1 MSYSLGSL
9 APRPFVSRPPRDT
22 IQGGTSEIAFME
34 NDQPKIITDCF
45 GNRIVPSVVGKK
57 EDGTVVVG
65 QVAYNQLISSPDRTM
80 AEVKRLMGSDT
91 MISLDDEKYLPHEL
105 SSLILKELK
114 KYAEDYLGE
123 EVVEAVIT
131 VPANF
136 NNSQRKV
143 TKMAG
148 EMAGLK
154 VERIINEP
162 TAAAMAYGLNNY
174 DKEEKI
180 LVYDL
185 GGGTFDV
192 SILEMFEGILDVKS
206 SRGNDRLGGKDFDS
220 RIEKY
225 IEKEFEKTYNQNLY
239 KGLDV
244 KNKLSIKLR
253 VKEAAIN
260 AKKELSTQ
268 LSTTINIPFIT
279 IIDNKPVSIGM
290 ELTRDK
296 FNQLT
301 KDLVISTTEKID
313 EALKAAKLK
322 EKDIDRVLLIGG
334 SSRIPAVKE
343 LVEKKFKGKIIT
355 GINPDEA
362 VAMGA
367 AIQAGIKGNQIT
379 DVENL
384 IITDKCSYNLGTSII
399 KIGDGKV
406 ISGAFD
412 CIIPIDSSIP
422 CSNKKTYYTAVDN
435 QDEVRIEV
443 FEGNEEMAEDNVKI
457 GDFILKGIP
466 KGKAGEQSI
475 DVQFDYDLNG
485 ILEVKAT
492 IVSTGKS
499 INKIIDNFKLTKLP
513 IDSLADENMYYR
525 YKVDSWQEYELAESV
540 KNIIELAEKK
550 MKHIKDE
557 DKYDEIE
564 NILDELK
571 MAVIYNNKE
580 LVEKFDDELTDIL
593 FED

>member
-1 MSYSLGSL
+1 MGKIIGIDLG
-9 APRPFVSRPPRDT
+9 T
-22 IQGGTSEIAFME
+22 TTSEIAFME

-91 MISLDDEKYLPHEL
+91 MLSLDDEKYLPHEL

-343 LVEKKFKGKIIT
+343 LVERKFKGKIIT

>member
-1 MSYSLGSL
+1 MGKIIGIDLG
-9 APRPFVSRPPRDT
+9 T
-22 IQGGTSEIAFME
+22 TTSEIAYIE
-34 NDQPKIITDCF
+34 NDEPKIIPDCF

-57 EDGTVVVG
+57 EDNTVIVG
-65 QVAYNQLISSPDRTM
+65 QVAYNQVIPSPERTV

-91 MISLDDEKYLPHEL
+91 KITMGEKEYMPHEI

-123 EVVEAVIT
+123 EVEEAVIT

-143 TKMAG
+143 TKLAG

-162 TAAAMAYGLNNY
+162 TAAAMAYGINNA

-225 IEKEFEKTYNQNLY
+225 IEKEFERIYNQNLY
-239 KGLDV
+239 KNLDV
-244 KNKLSIKLR
+244 QNKLSIKLR

-260 AKKELSTQ
+260 AKKELSNQ

-279 IIDNKPVSIGM
+279 VIDNKPVSLSI
-290 ELTRDK
+290 ELKRDK
-296 FNQLT
+296 FNVLT
-301 KDLVISTTEKID
+301 RDLVERTTQKID
-313 EALKAAKLK
+313 EALKAANLK
-322 EKDIDRVLLIGG
+322 AKDIDTVLLVGG

-343 LVEKKFKGKIIT
+343 LVESKFKGKIIS

-367 AIQAGIKGNQIT
+367 AIQAGIKSNQIT
-379 DVENL
+379 SEENL
-384 IITDKCSYNLGTSII
+384 IIADKCSHNLGTSII

-406 ISGAFD
+406 INGAFD

-422 CSNKKTYYTAVDN
+422 CSKKKLYYTAVDN
-435 QDEVRIEV
+435 QEEVRVEV
-443 FEGNEEMAEDNVKI
+443 YEGNEELAEDNTKI
-457 GDFILKGIP
+457 GDFLLKGVP
-466 KGKAGEQSI
+466 KARAGEESI
-475 DVQFDYDLNG
+475 EVQFDYDLNG

-492 IVSTGKS
+492 IMSTGIS
-499 INKIIDNFKLTKLP
+499 INKIIDNFKLIKLP
-513 IDSLADENMYYR
+513 QDALVDENLYER
-525 YKVDSWQEYELAESV
+525 FKVDEWQEYDLASGVKSIVELAENKI
-540 KNIIELAEKK
+540 KNSKIDKDDFKYRKIEKLLE
-550 MKHIKDE
+550 
-557 DKYDEIE
+557 
-564 NILDELK
+564 ELK
-571 MAVIYNNKE
+571 LAVIHDNEE
-580 LVEKFDDELTDIL
+580 LVEKYDEELTDIL
-593 FED
+593 FEE

>member
-1 MSYSLGSL
+1 MGKIIGIDLG
-9 APRPFVSRPPRDT
+9 T
-22 IQGGTSEIAFME
+22 TTSEIAYIE
-34 NDQPKIITDCF
+34 NNEPKIIPDCF

-57 EDGTVVVG
+57 EDNTVIVG
-65 QVAYNQLISSPDRTM
+65 QVAYNQLIPSPERTVS
-80 AEVKRLMGSDT
+80 EVKRLMGSDT
-91 MISLDDEKYLPHEL
+91 EIIMGDKKYMPHEI

-123 EVVEAVIT
+123 EVEEAVIT

-143 TKMAG
+143 TKLAG

-162 TAAAMAYGLNNY
+162 TAAAMAYGINNS

-192 SILEMFEGILDVKS
+192 SVLEMFDGILDVKS

-225 IEKEFEKTYNQNLY
+225 IEKEFERIYKQNLY
-239 KGLDV
+239 KDIDV
-244 KNKLSIKLR
+244 QNKLSIKLR

-260 AKKELSTQ
+260 AKKELSNQPT
-268 LSTTINIPFIT
+268 TTINIPFIT
-279 IIDNKPVSIGM
+279 VIDNKPISISI
-290 ELTRDK
+290 ELKREK
-296 FNQLT
+296 FNELT
-301 KDLVISTTEKID
+301 KDLVGRTTEKID
-313 EALKAAKLK
+313 EALKAANLK
-322 EKDIDRVLLIGG
+322 AKDIDTVLLVGG

-343 LVEKKFKGKIIT
+343 LVESKFKGKIIS

-367 AIQAGIKGNQIT
+367 AIQAGIKSNQIT
-379 DVENL
+379 SEENL

-399 KIGDGKV
+399 KIGDGK
-406 ISGAFD
+406 IINGAFD

-422 CSNKKTYYTAVDN
+422 CSKKKIYYTAVDN
-435 QDEVRIEV
+435 QEEVRVEV
-443 FEGNEEMAEDNVKI
+443 YEGNEELAEDNTKI
-457 GDFILKGIP
+457 GDFLLKGVP
-466 KGKAGEQSI
+466 QDKAGEESI
-475 DVQFDYDLNG
+475 EVQFDYDLNG

-499 INKIIDNFKLTKLP
+499 INKIIDNFRLIKLP
-513 IDSLADENMYYR
+513 QDALVNENFYERFKIDEWENYDLAGE
-525 YKVDSWQEYELAESV
+525 V
-540 KNIIELAEKK
+540 KSTIELAEKK
-550 MKHIKDE
+550 INNQTIRE
-557 DKYDEIE
+557 DDKRYEKIE
-564 NILDELK
+564 KLLEELK
-571 MAVIYNNKE
+571 LAVIYDNEE
-580 LVEKFDDELTDIL
+580 LVEKYDEELTDLL
-593 FED
+593 FKE

>member
-1 MSYSLGSL
+1 MGRIIGIDLG
-9 APRPFVSRPPRDT
+9 T
-22 IQGGTSEIAFME
+22 TTSEIAYIE
-34 NDQPKIITDCF
+34 NDEPKIIPDCF

-65 QVAYNQLISSPDRTM
+65 QVAYNQLIPSPDRTI

-91 MISLDDEKYLPHEL
+91 LIPLGDKKYLPHEL
-105 SSLILKELK
+105 SAMILKELK
-114 KYAEDYLGE
+114 NYAEDYLGE

-143 TKMAG
+143 TKLAG

-162 TAAAMAYGLNNY
+162 TAAAMAYGINNSQ
-174 DKEEKI
+174 KEEKI

-192 SILEMFEGILDVKS
+192 SILEMFDGILDVKS

-225 IEKEFEKTYNQNLY
+225 IEKEFEKTYHQNLY
-239 KGLDV
+239 KNLDV

-253 VKEAAIN
+253 VKEAAIH
-260 AKKELSTQ
+260 AKKELSNQ
-268 LSTTINIPFIT
+268 LTTTINIPFIT

-290 ELTRDK
+290 EFSREE
-296 FNQLT
+296 FNKLT
-301 KDLVISTTEKID
+301 KDLVDSTTEKID

-322 EKDIDRVLLIGG
+322 EKDIDTVLLVGG
-334 SSRIPAVKE
+334 SSRIPAVRE
-343 LVEKKFKGKIIT
+343 LVEKKFKCKIISV
-355 GINPDEA
+355 INQDEA

-367 AIQAGIKGNQIT
+367 AIQAGIKSNQIT
-379 DVENL
+379 SEENL
-384 IITDKCSYNLGTSII
+384 IIADKCSYNLGTSII
-399 KIGDGKV
+399 KICDGK
-406 ISGAFD
+406 IINGAFD

-422 CSNKKTYYTAVDN
+422 CSKKKTYYTAVDN
-435 QDEVRIEV
+435 QDEVRVEV
-443 FEGNEEMAEDNVKI
+443 FEGNEAMAEDNTKI
-457 GDFILKGIP
+457 GDFILKGVP
-466 KGKAGEQSI
+466 KAKAGEESI

-513 IDSLADENMYYR
+513 EDSLVDENVHER
-525 YKVDSWQEYELAESV
+525 FKLNSWMEYDLAENV
-540 KNIIELAEKK
+540 KNTIELAEKK
-550 MKHIKDE
+550 M
-557 DKYDEIE
+557 
-564 NILDELK
+564 NNLDENNMEYKKIEKLMEELK
-571 MAVIYNNKE
+571 LAVIYDNEE
-580 LVEKFDDELTDIL
+580 LVEKFDEELTDLL
-593 FED
+593 FDI

>member
-1 MSYSLGSL
+1 MGRIIGIDLG
-9 APRPFVSRPPRDT
+9 T
-22 IQGGTSEIAFME
+22 TTSEIAYIE
-34 NDQPKIITDCF
+34 NDEPKIIPDCF

-65 QVAYNQLISSPDRTM
+65 QVAYNQLIPSPDRTI

-91 MISLDDEKYLPHEL
+91 LIPLGDKKYLPHEL
-105 SSLILKELK
+105 SAMILKELK
-114 KYAEDYLGE
+114 NYAEDYLGE

-143 TKMAG
+143 TKLAG

-162 TAAAMAYGLNNY
+162 TAAAMAYGINNSQ
-174 DKEEKI
+174 KEEKI

-192 SILEMFEGILDVKS
+192 SILEMFDGILDVKS

-225 IEKEFEKTYNQNLY
+225 IEKEFEKTYHQNLY
-239 KGLDV
+239 KNLDV

-253 VKEAAIN
+253 VKEAAIH
-260 AKKELSTQ
+260 AKKELSNQ
-268 LSTTINIPFIT
+268 LTTTINIPFIT

-290 ELTRDK
+290 EFSREE
-296 FNQLT
+296 FNKLT
-301 KDLVISTTEKID
+301 KDLVDSTTEKID

-322 EKDIDRVLLIGG
+322 EKDIDTVLLVGG
-334 SSRIPAVKE
+334 SSRIPAVRE
-343 LVEKKFKGKIIT
+343 LVEKKFKGKIIS

-362 VAMGA
+362 VAMGS
-367 AIQAGIKGNQIT
+367 AIQAGIKSNQIT
-379 DVENL
+379 SEENL
-384 IITDKCSYNLGTSII
+384 IIADKCSYNLGTSII
-399 KIGDGKV
+399 KIGDGK
-406 ISGAFD
+406 IINGAFD

-422 CSNKKTYYTAVDN
+422 CSKKKTYYTAVDN
-435 QDEVRIEV
+435 QDEVRVEV
-443 FEGNEEMAEDNVKI
+443 FEGNEAMAEDNTKI
-457 GDFILKGIP
+457 GDFILKGVP
-466 KGKAGEQSI
+466 KAKAGEESI

-513 IDSLADENMYYR
+513 EDSLVDENVHER
-525 YKVDSWQEYELAESV
+525 FKLNSWMEYDLAENV
-540 KNIIELAEKK
+540 KNTIELAEKK
-550 MKHIKDE
+550 M
-557 DKYDEIE
+557 
-564 NILDELK
+564 NNLDENNMEYKKIEKLMEELK
-571 MAVIYNNKE
+571 LAVIYDNEE
-580 LVEKFDDELTDIL
+580 LVEKFDEELTDLL
-593 FED
+593 FDI

>member
-1 MSYSLGSL
+1 MGKIIGIDLG
-9 APRPFVSRPPRDT
+9 T
-22 IQGGTSEIAFME
+22 TTSEIAFME

-571 MAVIYNNKE
+571 MAVVYNNRE

>member
-1 MSYSLGSL
+1 MGKIIGIDLG
-9 APRPFVSRPPRDT
+9 T
-22 IQGGTSEIAFME
+22 TTSEIAFME

-313 EALKAAKLK
+313 EALNKEENVIFNGKVLLSESDESIYDAHDEYMKDVEQKKEEDDNQENFKFDEGSVKLTTVKENKKKYWNNFFDNVLK
-322 EKDIDRVLLIGG
+322 ESSVSLKEHENPYAPRAATICKSLTKDIDFDNDDNAWDKAADI
-334 SSRIPAVKE
+334 
-343 LVEKKFKGKIIT
+343 LVEF
-355 GINPDEA
+355 
-362 VAMGA
+362 
-367 AIQAGIKGNQIT
+367 
-379 DVENL
+379 
-384 IITDKCSYNLGTSII
+384 
-399 KIGDGKV
+399 
-406 ISGAFD
+406 
-412 CIIPIDSSIP
+412 IDSMI
-422 CSNKKTYYTAVDN
+422 
-435 QDEVRIEV
+435 
-443 FEGNEEMAEDNVKI
+443 
-457 GDFILKGIP
+457 
-466 KGKAGEQSI
+466 EQSM
-475 DVQFDYDLNG
+475 DY
-485 ILEVKAT
+485 
-492 IVSTGKS
+492 
-499 INKIIDNFKLTKLP
+499 FP
-513 IDSLADENMYYR
+513 
-525 YKVDSWQEYELAESV
+525 VDEYEP
-540 KNIIELAEKK
+540 ELYKIWEEHEKR
-550 MKHIKDE
+550 HE
-557 DKYDEIE
+557 
-564 NILDELK
+564 
-571 MAVIYNNKE
+571 
-580 LVEKFDDELTDIL
+580 
-593 FED
+593 

>member
-1 MSYSLGSL
+1 MGKIIGIDLG
-9 APRPFVSRPPRDT
+9 T
-22 IQGGTSEIAFME
+22 TTSEIAYIE
-34 NDQPKIITDCF
+34 NDEPKIIPDCF

-57 EDGTVVVG
+57 EDNTVIVG
-65 QVAYNQLISSPDRTM
+65 QVAYNQLIPSPERTV

-91 MISLDDEKYLPHEL
+91 KINMGEKEYMPHEI

-123 EVVEAVIT
+123 EVEEAVIT

-143 TKMAG
+143 TKLAG

-162 TAAAMAYGLNNY
+162 TAAAMAYGINNA

-225 IEKEFEKTYNQNLY
+225 IEKEFERIYNQNLY
-239 KGLDV
+239 KNLDV
-244 KNKLSIKLR
+244 QNKLSIKLR

-260 AKKELSTQ
+260 AKKELSNQ

-279 IIDNKPVSIGM
+279 VIDNKPVSISI
-290 ELTRDK
+290 ELKREK
-296 FNQLT
+296 FNELT
-301 KDLVISTTEKID
+301 KDLVERTTEKID
-313 EALKAAKLK
+313 EALKAANLK
-322 EKDIDRVLLIGG
+322 AKDIDTVLLVGG

-343 LVEKKFKGKIIT
+343 LVESKFKGKIIS

-367 AIQAGIKGNQIT
+367 AIQAGIKSNQIT
-379 DVENL
+379 SEENL
-384 IITDKCSYNLGTSII
+384 IITDKCSHNLGTSII

-406 ISGAFD
+406 INGAFD

-422 CSNKKTYYTAVDN
+422 CSKKKLYYTAVDN
-435 QDEVRIEV
+435 QEEVRVEV
-443 FEGNEEMAEDNVKI
+443 YEGNEELAEDNMKI
-457 GDFILKGIP
+457 GDFLLKGVP
-466 KGKAGEQSI
+466 KARAGEESI
-475 DVQFDYDLNG
+475 EVQFDYDLNG

-492 IVSTGKS
+492 IMSTGGS
-499 INKIIDNFKLTKLP
+499 INKIIDNFKLVKLP
-513 IDSLADENMYYR
+513 QDALVDENLYER
-525 YKVDSWQEYELAESV
+525 FKVDEWLDYDLASGV
-540 KNIIELAEKK
+540 KSTVELAEKK
-550 MKHIKDE
+550 IKSAKI
-557 DKYDEIE
+557 DKDDFKYRKIE
-564 NILDELK
+564 KLLEELK
-571 MAVIYNNKE
+571 LAVIHDNEE
-580 LVEKFDDELTDIL
+580 LVEKYDEELTDIL
-593 FED
+593 FEE

>member
-1 MSYSLGSL
+1 MGKIIGIDLG
-9 APRPFVSRPPRDT
+9 T
-22 IQGGTSEIAFME
+22 TTSEIAFME

-279 IIDNKPVSIGM
+279 IIDYKPVSIGM

-457 GDFILKGIP
+457 GDFILKDIP

>member
-1 MSYSLGSL
+1 MGKIIGIDLG
-9 APRPFVSRPPRDT
+9 T
-22 IQGGTSEIAFME
+22 TTSEIAFME

-525 YKVDSWQEYELAESV
+525 YKVDSWQEYDLAESV

>member
-1 MSYSLGSL
+1 MGKIIGIDLG
-9 APRPFVSRPPRDT
+9 T
-22 IQGGTSEIAFME
+22 TTSEIAFME

-91 MISLDDEKYLPHEL
+91 MISLDGEKYLPHEL

-443 FEGNEEMAEDNVKI
+443 FEGDEEMAEDNVKI

>member
-1 MSYSLGSL
+1 MGKIIGIDLG
-9 APRPFVSRPPRDT
+9 T
-22 IQGGTSEIAFME
+22 TTSEIAFME

-322 EKDIDRVLLIGG
+322 EKDIDRVLLIGR

-406 ISGAFD
+406 INGAFD

-422 CSNKKTYYTAVDN
+422 CSKKKTYYTAVDN

>member
-1 MSYSLGSL
+1 MGRIIGIDLG
-9 APRPFVSRPPRDT
+9 T
-22 IQGGTSEIAFME
+22 TTSEIAYIE
-34 NDQPKIITDCF
+34 NDEPKIIPDCF

-65 QVAYNQLISSPDRTM
+65 QVAYNQLIPSPDRTI

-91 MISLDDEKYLPHEL
+91 LIPLGDKKYLPHEL
-105 SSLILKELK
+105 SAMILKELK
-114 KYAEDYLGE
+114 NYAEDYLGE

-143 TKMAG
+143 TKLAG

-162 TAAAMAYGLNNY
+162 TAAAMAYGINNSQ
-174 DKEEKI
+174 KEEKI

-192 SILEMFEGILDVKS
+192 SILEMFDGILDVKS

-225 IEKEFEKTYNQNLY
+225 IEKEFEKTYHQNLY
-239 KGLDV
+239 KNLDV

-253 VKEAAIN
+253 VKEAAIH
-260 AKKELSTQ
+260 AKKELSNQ
-268 LSTTINIPFIT
+268 LTTTINIPFIT

-290 ELTRDK
+290 EFSREE
-296 FNQLT
+296 FNKLT
-301 KDLVISTTEKID
+301 KDLVDSTTEKID

-322 EKDIDRVLLIGG
+322 EKDIDTVLLVGG
-334 SSRIPAVKE
+334 SSRIPAVRE
-343 LVEKKFKGKIIT
+343 LVEKKFKGKIIS

-367 AIQAGIKGNQIT
+367 AIQAGIKSNQIT
-379 DVENL
+379 SEENL
-384 IITDKCSYNLGTSII
+384 IIADKCSYNLGTSII

>member
-1 MSYSLGSL
+1 MGKIIGIDLG
-9 APRPFVSRPPRDT
+9 T
-22 IQGGTSEIAFME
+22 TTSEIAYIE
-34 NDQPKIITDCF
+34 NDEPKIIPDCF

-57 EDGTVVVG
+57 EDNTVIVG
-65 QVAYNQLISSPDRTM
+65 QVAYNQLIPSPERTV

-91 MISLDDEKYLPHEL
+91 KITMGEKEYMPHEI
-105 SSLILKELK
+105 SSLIIKELK

-123 EVVEAVIT
+123 EVEEAVIT

-143 TKMAG
+143 TKLAG

-162 TAAAMAYGLNNY
+162 TAAAMAYGINNA

-225 IEKEFEKTYNQNLY
+225 IEKEFERIYNQNLY
-239 KGLDV
+239 KNLDV
-244 KNKLSIKLR
+244 QNKLSIKLR

-260 AKKELSTQ
+260 AKKELSNQ

-279 IIDNKPVSIGM
+279 VIDNKPVSLSI
-290 ELTRDK
+290 ELKRDK
-296 FNQLT
+296 FNVLT
-301 KDLVISTTEKID
+301 RDLVERTTQKID
-313 EALKAAKLK
+313 EALKAANLK
-322 EKDIDRVLLIGG
+322 AKDIDTVLLVGG

-343 LVEKKFKGKIIT
+343 LVESKFKGKIIS

-367 AIQAGIKGNQIT
+367 AIQAGIKSNQIT
-379 DVENL
+379 SEENL
-384 IITDKCSYNLGTSII
+384 IIADKCSHNLGTSII

-406 ISGAFD
+406 INGAFD

-422 CSNKKTYYTAVDN
+422 CSKKKLYYTAVDN
-435 QDEVRIEV
+435 QEEVRVEV
-443 FEGNEEMAEDNVKI
+443 YEGNEELAEDNTKI
-457 GDFILKGIP
+457 GDFLLKGVP
-466 KGKAGEQSI
+466 KARAGEESI
-475 DVQFDYDLNG
+475 EVQFDYDLNG

-492 IVSTGKS
+492 IMSTGIS
-499 INKIIDNFKLTKLP
+499 INKIIDNFKLIKLP
-513 IDSLADENMYYR
+513 QDALVDENLYER
-525 YKVDSWQEYELAESV
+525 FKVDEWQEYDLATGVKSIVELAENKI
-540 KNIIELAEKK
+540 KNSKIDKDDFKYRKIEKLLE
-550 MKHIKDE
+550 
-557 DKYDEIE
+557 
-564 NILDELK
+564 ELK
-571 MAVIYNNKE
+571 LAVIHDNEE
-580 LVEKFDDELTDIL
+580 LVEKYDEELTDIL
-593 FED
+593 FEE

>member
-1 MSYSLGSL
+1 MGKIIGIDLG
-9 APRPFVSRPPRDT
+9 T
-22 IQGGTSEIAFME
+22 TTSEIAFME

-384 IITDKCSYNLGTSII
+384 IITDKSSYNLGTSII

>member
-1 MSYSLGSL
+1 MGRIIGIDLG
-9 APRPFVSRPPRDT
+9 T
-22 IQGGTSEIAFME
+22 TTSEIAYIE
-34 NDQPKIITDCF
+34 NDEPKIIPDCF

-65 QVAYNQLISSPDRTM
+65 QVAYNQLISSPDRTIS
-80 AEVKRLMGSDT
+80 EVKRLMGSD
-91 MISLDDEKYLPHEL
+91 ILIPVGDKKYLPHEL
-105 SSLILKELK
+105 SSMILKELK
-114 KYAEDYLGE
+114 NYAEDYFGE

-143 TKMAG
+143 TKLAG

-162 TAAAMAYGLNNY
+162 TAAAIAYGINNSQ
-174 DKEEKI
+174 KEEKI

-185 GGGTFDV
+185 GGGTLDV
-192 SILEMFEGILDVKS
+192 SILEIFDGILDVKS

-225 IEKEFEKTYNQNLY
+225 IEDEFEKTYKQNLY
-239 KGLDV
+239 KDLDM

-253 VKEAAIN
+253 IKEAAIN

-268 LSTTINIPFIT
+268 LTTTINIPFIN
-279 IIDNKPVSIGM
+279 IIDNKPVSIDM
-290 ELTRDK
+290 EFTREK
-296 FNQLT
+296 FDELT

-322 EKDIDRVLLIGG
+322 EKDIDTVLLVGG
-334 SSRIPAVKE
+334 SSRIPAVRE
-343 LVEKKFKGKIIT
+343 LVEKKFKGKIIS

-367 AIQAGIKGNQIT
+367 AIQAGIKSNQIT
-379 DVENL
+379 CEENL
-384 IITDKCSYNLGTSII
+384 MITDKCSYNLGTSII
-399 KIGDGKV
+399 KIGDGK
-406 ISGAFD
+406 IIEGAFD

-422 CSNKKTYYTAVDN
+422 CSKKKTYYTAVDN
-435 QDEVRIEV
+435 QEEVRIEV
-443 FEGNEEMAEDNVKI
+443 FEGNESMAADNTKI
-457 GDFILKGIP
+457 GDFLLKGVP
-466 KGKAGEQSI
+466 KGKAGEESI

-499 INKIIDNFKLTKLP
+499 VNKIIDNFKLIKLP
-513 IDSLADENMYYR
+513 LDSLSNQSIYDRFNTEF
-525 YKVDSWQEYELAESV
+525 WLEYDLAKNV
-540 KNIIELAEKK
+540 KNTLELAEKK
-550 MKHIKDE
+550 INDLKENEKEYKNIK
-557 DKYDEIE
+557 KLMDEIK
-564 NILDELK
+564 L
-571 MAVIYNNKE
+571 AVIYNDEE
-580 LVEKFDDELTDIL
+580 LVEKLDEKLTDLL
-593 FED
+593 FDL

>member
-1 MSYSLGSL
+1 MGKIIGIDLG
-9 APRPFVSRPPRDT
+9 T
-22 IQGGTSEIAFME
+22 TTSEIAFME

>member
-1 MSYSLGSL
+1 MGKIIGIDLG
-9 APRPFVSRPPRDT
+9 T
-22 IQGGTSEIAFME
+22 TTSEIAFME
-34 NDQPKIITDCF
+34 NNQPKIITDCF

-114 KYAEDYLGE
+114 KYAADYLGE

>member
-1 MSYSLGSL
+1 MGKIIGIDLG
-9 APRPFVSRPPRDT
+9 T
-22 IQGGTSEIAFME
+22 TTSEIAFME

-301 KDLVISTTEKID
+301 KDLVTSTTEKID

>member
-1 MSYSLGSL
+1 MGKIIGIDLG
-9 APRPFVSRPPRDT
+9 T
-22 IQGGTSEIAFME
+22 TTSEIAFME

-301 KDLVISTTEKID
+301 KDLVISKKEKID

>member
-1 MSYSLGSL
+1 MGKIIGIDLG
-9 APRPFVSRPPRDT
+9 T
-22 IQGGTSEIAFME
+22 TTSEIAYIE
-34 NDQPKIITDCF
+34 NDEPKIIPDCF

-57 EDGTVVVG
+57 EDNTVIVG
-65 QVAYNQLISSPDRTM
+65 QVAYNQLIPSPERTV

-91 MISLDDEKYLPHEL
+91 KINMGEKEYMPHEI

-123 EVVEAVIT
+123 EVEEAVIT

-143 TKMAG
+143 TKLAG

-162 TAAAMAYGLNNY
+162 TAAAMAYGINNA

-225 IEKEFEKTYNQNLY
+225 IEKEFERIYNQNLY
-239 KGLDV
+239 KNLDV
-244 KNKLSIKLR
+244 QNKLSIKLR

-260 AKKELSTQ
+260 AKKELSNQ

-279 IIDNKPVSIGM
+279 VIDNKPVSISI
-290 ELTRDK
+290 ELKREK
-296 FNQLT
+296 FNELT
-301 KDLVISTTEKID
+301 KDLVERTTEKID
-313 EALKAAKLK
+313 EALKAANLK
-322 EKDIDRVLLIGG
+322 AKDIDTVLLVGG

-343 LVEKKFKGKIIT
+343 LVESKFKGKIIS

-367 AIQAGIKGNQIT
+367 AIQAGIKSNQIT
-379 DVENL
+379 SEENL
-384 IITDKCSYNLGTSII
+384 IITDKCSHNLGTSII

-406 ISGAFD
+406 INGAFD

-422 CSNKKTYYTAVDN
+422 CSKKKLYYTAVDN
-435 QDEVRIEV
+435 QEEVRVEV
-443 FEGNEEMAEDNVKI
+443 YEGNEELAEDNMKI
-457 GDFILKGIP
+457 GDFLLKGVP
-466 KGKAGEQSI
+466 KARAGEESI
-475 DVQFDYDLNG
+475 EVQFDYDLNG

-492 IVSTGKS
+492 IMSTGGS
-499 INKIIDNFKLTKLP
+499 INKIIDNFKLIKLAQ
-513 IDSLADENMYYR
+513 DALVDENLYER
-525 YKVDSWQEYELAESV
+525 FKVDEWLEYDLASGV
-540 KNIIELAEKK
+540 KSTVELAEKK
-550 MKHIKDE
+550 IKSAKI
-557 DKYDEIE
+557 DKDDFKYRKIE
-564 NILDELK
+564 KLLEELK
-571 MAVIYNNKE
+571 LAVIHDNEE
-580 LVEKFDDELTDIL
+580 LVEKYDEELTDIL
-593 FED
+593 FEE

>member
-1 MSYSLGSL
+1 MGKIIGIDLG
-9 APRPFVSRPPRDT
+9 T
-22 IQGGTSEIAFME
+22 TTSEIAYIE
-34 NDQPKIITDCF
+34 NDEPKIIPDCF

-57 EDGTVVVG
+57 EDNTVIVG
-65 QVAYNQLISSPDRTM
+65 QVAYNQVIPSPERTV

-91 MISLDDEKYLPHEL
+91 KITMGEKEYMPHEI
-105 SSLILKELK
+105 SSLIIKELK

-123 EVVEAVIT
+123 EVEEAVIT

-143 TKMAG
+143 TKLAG

-162 TAAAMAYGLNNY
+162 TAAAMAYGINNA

-225 IEKEFEKTYNQNLY
+225 IEKEFERIYNQNLY
-239 KGLDV
+239 KNLDV
-244 KNKLSIKLR
+244 QNKLSIKLR

-260 AKKELSTQ
+260 AKKELSNQ

-279 IIDNKPVSIGM
+279 VIDNKPVSLSI
-290 ELTRDK
+290 ELKRDK
-296 FNQLT
+296 FNVLT
-301 KDLVISTTEKID
+301 RDLVERTTQKID
-313 EALKAAKLK
+313 EALKAANLK
-322 EKDIDRVLLIGG
+322 AKDIDTVLLVGG

-343 LVEKKFKGKIIT
+343 LVESKFKGKIIS

-367 AIQAGIKGNQIT
+367 AIQAGIKSNQIT
-379 DVENL
+379 SEENL
-384 IITDKCSYNLGTSII
+384 IIADKCSHNLGTSII

-406 ISGAFD
+406 INGAFD

-422 CSNKKTYYTAVDN
+422 CSKKKLYYTAVDN
-435 QDEVRIEV
+435 QEEVRVEV
-443 FEGNEEMAEDNVKI
+443 YEGNEELAEDNTKI
-457 GDFILKGIP
+457 GDFLLKGVP
-466 KGKAGEQSI
+466 KARAGEESI
-475 DVQFDYDLNG
+475 EVQFDYDLNG

-492 IVSTGKS
+492 IMSTGIS
-499 INKIIDNFKLTKLP
+499 INKIIDNFKLIKLP
-513 IDSLADENMYYR
+513 QDALVDENLYER
-525 YKVDSWQEYELAESV
+525 FKVDEWQEYDLASGVKSIVELAENKI
-540 KNIIELAEKK
+540 KNSKIDKDDFKYRKIEKLLE
-550 MKHIKDE
+550 
-557 DKYDEIE
+557 
-564 NILDELK
+564 ELK
-571 MAVIYNNKE
+571 LAVIHDNEE
-580 LVEKFDDELTDIL
+580 LVEKYDEELTDIL
-593 FED
+593 FEE